1 MVCIKNP
8 LIDKNNIFFAIYK
21 EMQNIGVVNVRLI
34 IYYIKTYKYT
44 TDSYMAENL
53 KK

>member
-1 MVCIKNP
+1 
-8 LIDKNNIFFAIYK
+8 
-21 EMQNIGVVNVRLI
+21 MQNIGVVNVRLLYKI
-34 IYYIKTYKYT
+34 FIYYIKTYKYT